1 MTEISAYMKKHS
13 KKLELPIFYIDDLPE
28 PLIPCISYEFD
39 QHDENLIFKLAG
51 IQRMVPD
58 EPTRMVFNISES
70 PLVLD
75 DLIQNSSIS
84 TIKAER
90 RGMIINKMKSFL
102 KKNPLF
108 VSLLIPDEYKR
119 QLIPFRIN
127 FKRNRNYFYAL
138 TTRDNWFDKDKGIS
152 DWSHFFDECH
162 YTEIRKMI
170 DQ

>member
-58 EPTRMVFNISES
+58 EPSRMVFNISES
-70 PLVLD
+70 PIKLD
-75 DLIQNSSIS
+75 NLTQNSSIS
-84 TIKAER
+84 VVIAER
-90 RGMIINKMKSFL
+90 RNMIRSKMKSFF

-119 QLIPFRIN
+119 QLIPFKID
-127 FKRNRNYFYAL
+127 FKRSRNYFYRL
-138 TTRDNWFDKDKGIS
+138 RNRDSWFDKDKGIS
-152 DWSHFFDECH
+152 EWHHFFDDCH
-162 YTEIRKMI
+162 LTVIRKML